1 MARVSSWV
9 RSLLQVNL
17 YRYARVLYLY
27 VVIRNLQPA
36 TCPACATRI
45 LPPLKR
51 NGRLATQLKVAS
63 LNLGI
68 ESSQLASMLLG
79 SLIASQPQIPFKPG
93 SHSAT

>member
-1 MARVSSWV
+1 MMTRVSSWV
-9 RSLLQVNL
+9 RSLLYLKGIRSLLQVNL

-68 ESSQLASMLLG
+68 ESSQLAC
-79 SLIASQPQIPFKPG
+79 
-93 SHSAT
+93 